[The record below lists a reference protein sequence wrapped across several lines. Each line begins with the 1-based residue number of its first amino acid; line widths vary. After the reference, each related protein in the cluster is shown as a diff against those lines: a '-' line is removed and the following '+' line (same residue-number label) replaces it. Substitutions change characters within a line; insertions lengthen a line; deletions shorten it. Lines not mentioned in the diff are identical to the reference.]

1 MGRITEQQLN
11 KLRPVILTA
20 SQWEALKN
28 CGLPWHQ
35 LSIALDK
42 NIIPAEIVKQYVKA
56 TRGFDHQ
63 TFILLG
69 NVGVGKTVLGIR
81 YLIRSLSEGYCPP
94 LFLSDQKFRAVY
106 DGRLAIELT
115 WHDVLGY
122 ITEVK
127 HPYAIEKGSYVP
139 FESIGER
146 YGVIMVD
153 DFKAKDIEAIAELI
167 EQVYATNSRLILT
180 SNEPPDTLHQ
190 KLPEHVKS
198 RIREVGYVLR
208 IKGEDLRKPK
218 EVRNE

>member
-1 MGRITEQQLN
+1 MARITEQELN
-11 KLRPVILTA
+11 KLRPAILTGD
-20 SQWEALKN
+20 QWEALKN

-42 NIIPAEIVKQYVKA
+42 NIIPPEIVKQYVRA
-56 TRGFDHQ
+56 TRGFHHRIL
-63 TFILLG
+63 ILLG
-69 NVGVGKTVLGIR
+69 SVVVGKTVLGIR
-81 YLIRSLSEGYCPP
+81 YLIRSLSEGYYPP

-106 DGRLAIELT
+106 DGRLALELT
-115 WHDVLGY
+115 WHDILGY
-122 ITEVK
+122 VTEIK
-127 HPYAIEKGSYVP
+127 HPYAIEKESYVA
-139 FESIGER
+139 FESIGDK

-167 EQVYATNSRLILT
+167 EQVYATSSRLILT
-180 SNEPPDTLHQ
+180 SNEPPDLLHEG
-190 KLPEHVKS
+190 LPEHVKS